1 MGRGSAASLAPGFR
15 FHPTDEE
22 LLSYYLMRK
31 VSGKSFRFE
40 AVSEI
45 DIYKSEPWDLP
56 DKSKLKSRDLE
67 WYFFSAL
74 DRKYGNGSRT
84 NRATERGYWKTTGK
98 DRPVSHGADTVGMKK
113 TLVYYIGR
121 APRGERT
128 NWVMHEYRLL
138 DEELQRTG
146 VPQGAFVV
154 CKIFRKSGSGPK
166 NGEQYGAP
174 FVEEEWDDDKEVF
187 IPGEDTLDEV
197 TLPDGAY
204 VEANDLD
211 QNLNGGILPESAP
224 LLLNFC
230 WGDTS
235 TRAEDGRDLSQNDE
249 KPFIGMGEGGSDLP
263 HDQKL
268 FDLPARDDM
277 DAKSLKD
284 EYFVEQTNGV
294 NAEDANYL
302 FDELYLDVNGNLQ
315 EMDAKSVDNEYFVEH
330 SNDINLEDVN
340 YLLDEPYFDATGNP
354 GQMDPTSVTDE
365 YFEQSSNMNPVN
377 ANHLLDEPHFD
388 ATDNPLNDGFFLE
401 TNDLSEP
408 VTEVSSATDMLYEY
422 LAYFDEEDGNRQLLS
437 SDSANMTRI
446 ENSVN
451 GQASLTQKH
460 VQGQTGQVSTES
472 KQPRGHNNNGAS
484 SSKQTGEAEEF
495 DPDVQY
501 PFITKARRVLGSIPA
516 PPAYA
521 SELPTKDA
529 ILQLNSDAQS
539 SSSINVTARMIQIQN
554 MTMSGDR
561 MDWSFPKNGNIN
573 LTVYFGLPSEVNSAI
588 LEPMSNFLPSK
599 IMSTMSRS
607 WFYLVFF
614 WGLILYL
621 SYKAGTCFCTH

>member
-22 LLSYYLMRK
+22 LVSYYLTRK
-31 VSGKSFRFE
+31 VSGKSFRFD
-40 AVSEI
+40 AISEI

-98 DRPVSHGADTVGMKK
+98 DRPISHGAGTVGMKK
-113 TLVYYIGR
+113 TLVYHVGR

-154 CKIFRKSGSGPK
+154 CRIFQKSGSGPK

-174 FVEEEWDDDKEVF
+174 FVEEEWDDDKEIF

-211 QNLNGGILPESAP
+211 QNLNGGTLPESAP
-224 LLLNFC
+224 LPLNFC
-230 WGDTS
+230 CGDTS
-235 TRAEDGRDLSQNDE
+235 TRAEDCRDLSQNDE
-249 KPFIGMGEGGSDLP
+249 KPFLGMGEGGSDLP
-263 HDQKL
+263 HDQKH
-268 FDLPARDDM
+268 FDLPAQYDM
-277 DAKSLKD
+277 DAKSPKD

-302 FDELYLDVNGNLQ
+302 FDELYLDVNGNPQ
-315 EMDAKSVDNEYFVEH
+315 EMDAKSVGNEYFVEH
-330 SNDINLEDVN
+330 GNGINLADVN

-354 GQMDPTSVTDE
+354 GQMGPTSVTDE

-377 ANHLLDEPHFD
+377 ANHLLDEPYFD
-388 ATDNPLNDGFFLE
+388 ATDNPLSDGFFLE
-401 TNDLSEP
+401 TNDLSEH
-408 VTEVSSATDMLYEY
+408 VTEVNSAADMLDEY

-451 GQASLTQKH
+451 DQASLAQKH

-472 KQPRGHNNNGAS
+472 QQPRGHNNGAS
-484 SSKQTGEAEEF
+484 SSKQTREAEEF
-495 DPDVQY
+495 DPDVHY

-521 SELPTKDA
+521 SEFPTKDA

-539 SSSINVTARMIQIQN
+539 SSSIHVTARMIQIQN
-554 MTMSGDR
+554 MTMSGNR

-573 LTVYFGLPSEVNSAI
+573 LTIYFGLQSEVNSAI
-588 LEPMSNFLPSK
+588 LEPMSNFLSSK

-607 WFYLVFF
+607 WFYLIFF
-614 WGLILYL
+614 WGLILSL